1 MNFDHWGN
9 PDSWMDVIDHLLLVA
24 GVWGGLAITVGL
36 PVVLGATMSNRRQ
49 LKAANEKLDAV
60 HESTVNDHDKALR
73 IDLDERFDRID
84 GTLDSLYSEVRE
96 ERDERRDRMRELR
109 GDIDGRLSAIW
120 RRIDAKGE

>member
-9 PDSWMDVIDHLLLVA
+9 PDSWMDVFDHLLLVV

-36 PVVLGATMSNRRQ
+36 PVVLGTTLSARRQ

-73 IDLDERFDRID
+73 IDLDERFDR
-84 GTLDSLYSEVRE
+84 LDENLDRVHTDIRE
-96 ERDERRDRMRELR
+96 ERDERRERMRELR
-109 GDIDGRLSAIW
+109 GDVDARLSAIW
-120 RRIDAKGE
+120 RRLGEK